1 MNSKVCIG
9 STSTQNFDKDLNKDL
24 ENNFRTCDKT
34 PYNLVR
40 EIACQLDKKSLD
52 ELKSILKCK
61 LTEKVIN
68 DIKNFARI
76 ITDLIKFIKK
86 IDKDNSDKYNQP
98 KNKRTIYNNQV
109 RKITEKDH
117 LIKLI
122 GIYNNNLNKF
132 LNYIKKSYN
141 SNTHTSTILKL
152 KMLHNLRFLCKDNSL
167 KFKEHTP
174 IIIEPIIE
182 NNIGVATKRKNYDGL
197 PINDSDLKINSALK
211 INSGI
216 EENIEKHKIIFTIP
230 ETTLNTNRSNG
241 VKFGF
246 YDLDEFMSFLKC
258 AIEEA
263 NHDQL
268 LYDKYFDFSNNV
280 NGSLILEDYAFSI
293 ELKIRHGS
301 KVGRINTTSS
311 KIMYGLTKNNLK
323 KSHITS
329 DILFAFNYPELV
341 EYNDLVTKKIFQLIN
356 QKHNDPEFP
365 FCTIQCYRETCGH
378 YNTYSREFNNNKLTC
393 YKCRISEFCKLCE
406 KTYHGNTPC
415 NITVDEQTEIWIN
428 DNTKACPNSNCK
440 KRIQK
445 NEGCNHM
452 TCKQCSTHFCWL
464 CNQIYTPNDVSNHYR
479 GMNPYGGCINQIQL
493 NNQGNHIQDQGNH
506 IQDQGNDIHQN
517 DEDDDDIPE
526 LEEIFDDLPILEH
539 IDIPLIHFDRIN
551 LPNNQDLD
559 MMIALQMELDFDR
572 IEENDMEDIMAESR
586 RNR

>member
-9 STSTQNFDKDLNKDL
+9 STSTENFDKHKDLNKDS
-24 ENNFRTCDKT
+24 ENKFRTCDNLRTCDKT
-34 PYNLVR
+34 PYELVQQ
-40 EIACQLDKKSLD
+40 IACQLDKLKKKILTEEDKKSLD

-68 DIKNFARI
+68 DIINFARI
-76 ITDLIKFIKK
+76 IKDLIKLIKQ
-86 IDKDNSDKYNQP
+86 IDKNNSDKNNQP
-98 KNKRTIYNNQV
+98 KNKRTRYNNQV
-109 RKITEKDH
+109 TKIREKEY

-122 GIYNNNLNKF
+122 GKYNNNLNKF

-152 KMLHNLRFLCKDNSL
+152 KMLHNLRFLCKHDSL

-182 NNIGVATKRKNYDGL
+182 NNIGVETKRINYDGL
-197 PINDSDLKINSALK
+197 PINDSALKINSALKIRIYYDGLLINDYALK

-263 NHDQL
+263 THDQL
-268 LYDKYFDFSNNV
+268 LYDEYFDFSNNV

-311 KIMYGLTKNNLK
+311 KIMHGLTKNNLK

-329 DILFAFNYPELV
+329 DILSKFNYPELV

-464 CNQIYTPNDVSNHYR
+464 CNQIYTPNDVSIHYR
-479 GMNPYGGCINQIQL
+479 GMNPYDGCINQIQL
-493 NNQGNHIQDQGNH
+493 NNQGNHIQDQVNNIQDQVNDILNQGNN

-517 DEDDDDIPE
+517 DEDDDDV
-526 LEEIFDDLPILEH
+526 PIL
-539 IDIPLIHFDRIN
+539 DPR
-551 LPNNQDLD
+551 D
-559 MMIALQMELDFDR
+559 MLFLL
-572 IEENDMEDIMAESR
+572 
-586 RNR
+586 